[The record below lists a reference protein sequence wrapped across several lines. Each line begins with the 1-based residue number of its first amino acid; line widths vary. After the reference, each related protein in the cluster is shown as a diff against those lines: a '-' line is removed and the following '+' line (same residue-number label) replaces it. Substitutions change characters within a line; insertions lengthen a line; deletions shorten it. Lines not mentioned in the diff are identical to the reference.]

1 MSQEI
6 QQNITNLY
14 NLIDDLDNTRDLL
27 EIRYWL
33 LNSNLGENNNYLT
46 ARFNIEKQRSV
57 VTGHLTRLSEAVD
70 DLEIYVHRC
79 KQLVLVERE
88 KDPKFAKAY
97 DKYHEK
103 TPEAKYKA
111 FPLIMSR

>member
-1 MSQEI
+1 MNKEI
-6 QQNITNLY
+6 QQHITSIY
-14 NLIDDLDNTRDLL
+14 NALDDFDNTRDLL

-46 ARFNIEKQRSV
+46 ARFHIEKQKSV
-57 VTGHLTRLSEAVD
+57 VTRHLTRLSEAVD

-79 KQLVLVERE
+79 KQLVLIEKE

-97 DKYHEK
+97 DKYHKK
-103 TPEAKYKA
+103 TPEVKYKA
-111 FPLIMSR
+111 IPLIMSR

>member
-1 MSQEI
+1 MNQEI

-33 LNSNLGENNNYLT
+33 LSSNLGQNDNFLV
-46 ARFNIEKQRSV
+46 ARFNIEKQKEL
-57 VTGHLTRLSEAVD
+57 VTRHLTRLSESVD
-70 DLEIYVHRC
+70 DLEISVNRC

-88 KDPKFAKAY
+88 KDPKFARAY
-97 DKYHEK
+97 DKYHK
-103 TPEAKYKA
+103 K
-111 FPLIMSR
+111 LGR

>member
-1 MSQEI
+1 MNQEI

-33 LNSNLGENNNYLT
+33 LSSNLGQNDNFLV
-46 ARFNIEKQRSV
+46 ARFNIEKQKEL
-57 VTGHLTRLSEAVD
+57 VTRHLTRLSESVD
-70 DLEIYVHRC
+70 DLEISVNRC

-88 KDPKFAKAY
+88 KDPKFARAY
-97 DKYHEK
+97 DKYHK
-103 TPEAKYKA
+103 K
-111 FPLIMSR
+111 LSR